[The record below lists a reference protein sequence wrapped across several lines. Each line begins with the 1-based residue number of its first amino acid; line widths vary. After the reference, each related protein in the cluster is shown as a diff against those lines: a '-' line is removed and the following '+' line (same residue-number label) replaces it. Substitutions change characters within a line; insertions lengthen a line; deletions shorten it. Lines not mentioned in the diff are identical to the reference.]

1 MATNP
6 LVGSPSVAERTS
18 QQSIVFK
25 TLAKRIASTLRCG
38 LPGIITDF
46 NPTTQYAKVL
56 LAIKENVLKATGL
69 VVPTPIPILEDVLV
83 ILPGDANWCLTF
95 PSLVNSECY
104 VCFADMC
111 INEWSTYGFQKNIN
125 GNWVPRNQEVQRRHD
140 LSDGFAI
147 LAPRSQ
153 KTRIPNYSTTNVE
166 LRSMDGNTKLALTNS
181 GTVLMK
187 GTGLEIDGTG
197 GIIVKPGTTPSN
209 ACIAVTI
216 NGVVYYI
223 RLSATP

>member
-18 QQSIVFK
+18 QQSLVFK

-46 NPTTQYAKVL
+46 NPATQYAKVL
-56 LAIKENVLKATGL
+56 LAITENLLKATGL
-69 VVPTPIPILEDVLV
+69 VLPTPIPVLEDVLV

-111 INEWSTYGFQKNIN
+111 INEWSTHGFQKNVN
-125 GNWVPRNQEVQRRHD
+125 GNWVARNQEVQRRHD

-153 KTRIPNYSTTNVE
+153 KTVIPNYSTTKVE
-166 LRSMDGNTKLALTNS
+166 LRSMDNATKITLSEANGIQLIGDHLELDFGTPVVSSSVNDKYALP
-181 GTVLMK
+181 VL
-187 GTGLEIDGTG
+187 
-197 GIIVKPGTTPSN
+197 
-209 ACIAVTI
+209 I
-216 NGVVYYI
+216 NGVTWYL
-223 RLSATP
+223 RLSDTV